1 VARSRHEHGKPGG
14 ATVTISVVN
23 VHAHIAPHGMW
34 SVILKNA
41 SALQRLLSAFQNI
54 ASAGAGNVGLWHTAS
69 SSDAAMSA
77 SLSLRTQAL
86 RRD

>member
-1 VARSRHEHGKPGG
+1 MARSRHEHGKPGG

-54 ASAGAGNVGLWHTAS
+54 ASAVAGNVGMWHGPPVRG
-69 SSDAAMSA
+69 AAAITSGYRGA
-77 SLSLRTQAL
+77 FTVAA
-86 RRD
+86 